1 MKSIAVFIQTFPDV
15 LWYLQFSQTH
25 IDNLFCEFYSVF
37 GFKFFHKTMSVIF
50 NSSCWPAK
58 FICYFFVGH
67 RLTDEEFNDFGFH
80 FCQGVEPDDLPVFF
94 DNEII
99 RLYPLTKVET
109 KIVKLLVGKSMTN
122 KEVADEI
129 GNSVRT
135 VENHRHRLMKKLKT
149 RNAIELTKK
158 IINMGLAKL

>member
-1 MKSIAVFIQTFPDV
+1 MKKKKKSSREHKRKPD
-15 LWYLQFSQTH
+15 
-25 IDNLFCEFYSVF
+25 IIKKN
-37 GFKFFHKTMSVIF
+37 G
-50 NSSCWPAK
+50 
-58 FICYFFVGH
+58 
-67 RLTDEEFNDFGFH
+67 
-80 FCQGVEPDDLPVFF
+80 
-94 DNEII
+94 EII

-109 KIVKLLVGKSMTN
+109 KIVKLLVGKAMSN